1 MVLLLLPIRAVGET
15 RLQPEAA
22 RVARPLPEA
31 RQGHAG
37 CCDILGGGRSP
48 GDNLPG
54 LRPGLLPG
62 VK

>member
-1 MVLLLLPIRAVGET
+1 MVLLLLTIRAVGET

-37 CCDILGGGRSP
+37 CCDIRGDGRKH
-48 GDNLPG
+48 GAVLPG
-54 LRPGLLPG
+54 LCPGLPAG